1 MFRLYDTRTRQVE
14 TIEPARR
21 GLLRMYSCGPTV
33 YRYAHVGNLRTF
45 MLADLIRRNA
55 EHRHRLSV
63 LACQNITDVGHLADG
78 RDAEESGEDKVLAQA
93 RAEGRTALELAR
105 FYEDA
110 FRADCS
116 ALNLRPAEHS
126 PRASEWITLMID
138 MIARLIEAGH
148 AYPAPDGSVY
158 FDARSFPSY
167 GELSGNRVADLRPRD
182 RDGGAADGGGKGASG
197 ASGAADGAGKRFHAD
212 WALWK
217 GAPAGRELTWPAPW
231 GTGFPGWHTECS
243 ALSLHFLG
251 DVIDVHTGGIDL
263 RFPHHEDE
271 RAQSNSVTG
280 GDVVRHWVHGEH
292 LLFEGRKMAKSTQNV
307 VMVADLA
314 DRGLDPLALRLA
326 FLEHRYRQQM
336 NLTWDTLSAADRTL
350 RRWRG
355 LVAEW
360 ACSPSKPV
368 HSPAAGQ
375 IAAAFDDDL
384 DTPAAL
390 RALRLLEKDQ
400 DVPPGAKF
408 ESFAHADQL
417 LGLDLARDIG
427 RTPAQSPLPQ
437 GAQPRLAA
445 RQAARAAGDWA
456 TADRLRDEL
465 AAIGVAVTDT
475 PDGQTWTVRPGS

>member
-1 MFRLYDTRTRQVE
+1 VFRLYDTRTRQVE
-14 TIEPARR
+14 EIPGRG

-33 YRYAHVGNLRTF
+33 YRYAHVGNLRTY
-45 MLADLIRRNA
+45 LLSDLIRRNA
-55 EHRHRLSV
+55 EYRHHLTV
-63 LACQNITDVGHLADG
+63 LTCQNITDVGHLTDDG
-78 RDAEESGEDKVLAQA
+78 AATPGAATEAAAISGPAGQEGEDKILAQA

-105 FYEDA
+105 FYERA
-110 FRADCS
+110 FLADCA

-126 PRASEWITLMID
+126 PRASEEIGLMTD
-138 MIARLIEAGH
+138 MISRLIEAGH

-158 FDARSFPSY
+158 FDARSFPGY
-167 GELSGNRVADLRPRD
+167 GELSGNRLDDLRPGHRT
-182 RDGGAADGGGKGASG
+182 GGEVEGD
-197 ASGAADGAGKRFHAD
+197 KRFHAD

-217 GAPAGRELTWPAPW
+217 GAPEGRELTWPAPW
-231 GTGFPGWHTECS
+231 GTGFPGWHIECS
-243 ALSLHFLG
+243 ALSLHYLG
-251 DVIDVHTGGIDL
+251 ESFDIHTGGIDL

-280 GDVVRHWVHGEH
+280 HEVVRHWVHGEH
-292 LLFEGRKMAKSTQNV
+292 LLFDGRKMAKSTGNV
-307 VMVADLA
+307 VLVSDLA

-350 RRWRG
+350 RRWRE

-360 ACSPSKPV
+360 AGSPSKPMCAQV
-368 HSPAAGQ
+368 TAQ

-390 RALRLLEKDQ
+390 RVLRKLEQ
-400 DVPPGAKF
+400 DPQTPPGSKF

-417 LGLDLARDIG
+417 LGLDLARDVG
-427 RTPAQSPLPQ
+427 RTPVRPPLPD
-437 GAQPRLAA
+437 GARHRLAA
-445 RQAARAAGDWA
+445 RQAARTAGDWA

-465 AAIGVAVTDT
+465 AALGVSVSDT
-475 PDGQTWTVRPGS
+475 PAGQEWRIRSAG

>member
-1 MFRLYDTRTRQVE
+1 VFRLYDTRTRQAE
-14 TIEPARR
+14 EIPGRG

-33 YRYAHVGNLRTF
+33 YRYAHVGNLRTY
-45 MLADLIRRNA
+45 LLSDLIRRNA
-55 EHRHRLSV
+55 EYRHHLTV
-63 LACQNITDVGHLADG
+63 LTCQNITDVGHLTDDSAATPG
-78 RDAEESGEDKVLAQA
+78 AATEAAAISGPAGQEGEDKILAQA

-105 FYEDA
+105 FYERA
-110 FRADCS
+110 FLADCA

-126 PRASEWITLMID
+126 PRASEEIGLMTD
-138 MIARLIEAGH
+138 MISRLIEAGH

-158 FDARSFPSY
+158 FDARSFPGY
-167 GELSGNRVADLRPRD
+167 GELSGNRLDDLRPGHRT
-182 RDGGAADGGGKGASG
+182 GGEVEGD
-197 ASGAADGAGKRFHAD
+197 KRFHAD

-217 GAPAGRELTWPAPW
+217 GAPEGRELTWPAPW
-231 GTGFPGWHTECS
+231 GTGFPGWHIECS
-243 ALSLHFLG
+243 ALSLHYLG
-251 DVIDVHTGGIDL
+251 ESFDIHTGGIDL

-280 GDVVRHWVHGEH
+280 HEVVRHWVHGEH
-292 LLFEGRKMAKSTQNV
+292 LLFDGRKMAKSTGNV
-307 VMVADLA
+307 VLVSDLA

-350 RRWRG
+350 RRWRE

-360 ACSPSKPV
+360 AGSPSKPMCAQV
-368 HSPAAGQ
+368 TAQ

-390 RALRLLEKDQ
+390 RVLRKLEQ
-400 DVPPGAKF
+400 DPQTPPGSKF

-417 LGLDLARDIG
+417 LGLDLARDVG
-427 RTPAQSPLPQ
+427 RTPVRPPLPD
-437 GAQPRLAA
+437 GARHRLAA
-445 RQAARAAGDWA
+445 RQAARTAGDWA

-465 AAIGVAVTDT
+465 AALGVSVSDT
-475 PDGQTWTVRPGS
+475 PAGQEWRIRSAG

>member
-1 MFRLYDTRTRQVE
+1 MFRLYDTRTRQAE

-33 YRYAHVGNLRTF
+33 YRHAHVGNLRTF
-45 MLADLIRRNA
+45 LLADLIRRNA
-55 EHRHRLSV
+55 EHRHRLLV
-63 LACQNITDVGHLADG
+63 LTCQNITDVGHLAEG
-78 RDAEESGEDKVLAQA
+78 RGADESGEDKVLAQA
-93 RAEGRTALELAR
+93 RAEGRSALELAR

-158 FDARSFPSY
+158 FDVRSFPSY
-167 GELSGNRVADLRPRD
+167 GELSGNRLADLRPRQ
-182 RDGGAADGGGKGASG
+182 RDDGEAGQGGIGGAGT
-197 ASGAADGAGKRFHAD
+197 ADGAGKQFHAD

-217 GAPAGRELTWPAPW
+217 GAPADRELTWAAPW

-271 RAQSNSVTG
+271 RAQSNSVAG
-280 GDVVRHWVHGEH
+280 HDVVRHWVHGEH

-307 VMVADLA
+307 VLVADLA

-350 RRWRG
+350 RRWRE

-368 HSPAAGQ
+368 HGPAAAQ

-417 LGLDLARDIG
+417 LGLDLARDVG
-427 RTPAQSPLPQ
+427 RAPAQPPLPD
-437 GAQPRLAA
+437 GARPRLAA
-445 RQAARAAGDWA
+445 RQAARAARDWA

-475 PDGQTWTVRPGS
+475 PGGQAWTVRPGG